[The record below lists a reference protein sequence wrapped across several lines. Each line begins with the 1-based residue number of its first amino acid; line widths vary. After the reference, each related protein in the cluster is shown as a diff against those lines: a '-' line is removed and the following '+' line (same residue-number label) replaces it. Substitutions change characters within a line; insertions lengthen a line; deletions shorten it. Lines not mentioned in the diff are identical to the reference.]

1 MSPVGTTAKGAA
13 TRNRIVAAAAD
24 HVLTHG
30 TAGTSLD
37 AIGAAT
43 RTSRSQLFHYFPE
56 GKAELVRAIVA
67 LQGERVLDAQ
77 RPELDHLD
85 SWVSWKRWRE
95 RVVAHYTANNGQYG
109 CPVGSLAGEAAAS
122 DPQLRAEIADY
133 FERWRGHLRAGLG
146 RMRSAGLLRRSAD
159 PDALATSL
167 LAAIQGGLVLA
178 QARGDLAPLGQ
189 SLDAALVGLRSHA
202 AT

>member
-1 MSPVGTTAKGAA
+1 MPPSGLTAKGSA
-13 TRNRIVAAAAD
+13 TRERIVVAAAD

-37 AIGAAT
+37 AIGTAT

-67 LQGERVLDAQ
+67 LQGSRVLDAQ

-85 SWVSWKRWRE
+85 TWASWKRWRDK
-95 RVVAHYTANNGQYG
+95 VFAHYTANNGQHG

-122 DPQLRAEIADY
+122 DPQLRADIAAY
-133 FERWRGHLRAGLG
+133 FEHWHGYLRDGVQ
-146 RMRSAGLLRRSAD
+146 RMRAAGLLRRGAD
-159 PDALATSL
+159 PEALATSM
-167 LAAIQGGLVLA
+167 LAAVQGGLVLA
-178 QARGDLAPLGQ
+178 QARGDLTPLGDA
-189 SLDAALVGLRSHA
+189 LDTALAGLRAQA
-202 AT
+202 A

>member
-1 MSPVGTTAKGAA
+1 MSPQGLTAKGTA
-13 TRNRIVAAAAD
+13 TRERIVVAAAD

-43 RTSRSQLFHYFPE
+43 KTSRSQLFHYFPD

-67 LQGERVLDAQ
+67 LQSSRVLDAQ
-77 RPELDHLD
+77 RPELDRLD
-85 SWVSWKRWRE
+85 TWASWKRWRDA
-95 RVVAHYTANNGQYG
+95 VVAHYTANHGECG

-122 DPQLRAEIADY
+122 DPQLRADIAEY
-133 FERWRGHLRAGLG
+133 FELWRSSLRDGVARMKAG
-146 RMRSAGLLRRSAD
+146 GLLRRNAD
-159 PDALATSL
+159 PDLLATSL

-178 QARGDLAPLGQ
+178 QVRGDIAPLGDA
-189 SLDAALVGLRSHA
+189 LDGAIAGLRAFA
-202 AT
+202 A